1 MPDMEFW
8 HLLCIPSVRS
18 SGIFLLFPNEEVP
31 FTIPHKRKPKG
42 MFNGGEDRWSGQAV
56 LVLWIQDMAISGEV
70 SRIFSLWGFM
80 KETCTLETT
89 ENVPVFPVFWNLE
102 LSGILLTGCAQ
113 KAVGYRRLD
122 ALFGNE
128 ERGASLTLERILE
141 KLKTWRQALNFQQ
154 NVWANANFL
163 L

>member
-89 ENVPVFPVFWNLE
+89 ENVPVFRFSLSAERKQKHTSLISRSDYPISWYPGVFGRLFTHSSPTNPK
-102 LSGILLTGCAQ
+102 LSLQ
-113 KAVGYRRLD
+113 SPENKV
-122 ALFGNE
+122 
-128 ERGASLTLERILE
+128 
-141 KLKTWRQALNFQQ
+141 
-154 NVWANANFL
+154 
-163 L
+163 